1 MINMNHKHA
10 DIADLKDRFL
20 EIKDRLPLDWK
31 EVLIKEFPEYNTI
44 RWGNHLRNVF
54 YGYIAPD
61 GVLIERLEKLF

>member
-1 MINMNHKHA
+1 MNHKHA

-44 RWGNHLRNVF
+44 RWGITCAMCLQIYCAGWR
-54 YGYIAPD
+54 D
-61 GVLIERLEKLF
+61 